1 MVNQV
6 LLAEDDPAIH
16 AFVSRVLHH
25 LGFDITSA
33 YNGLDAVEALNRSRF
48 SLMIT
53 DVVMA
58 GLDGIE
64 LGRRAAIS
72 APEMPVLFMTGY
84 GRYCEKA
91 KDAGVKHFEVISK
104 PFTLQALQHSIELL
118 APDGLPQRHTASQS
132 ELAHYPRARTA

>member
-1 MVNQV
+1 MVDQV

-25 LGFDITSA
+25 LGYEITSA
-33 YNGLDAVEALNRSRF
+33 YNGLDAVEALNRRHF

-64 LGRRAAIS
+64 LGRRAAYT
-72 APEMPVLFMTGY
+72 APDMPVLFMTGY
-84 GRYCEKA
+84 GHYYDKVSE
-91 KDAGVKHFEVISK
+91 AGVHRYEVISK
-104 PFTLQALQHSIELL
+104 PFTLQALQHSIESLL
-118 APDGLPQRHTASQS
+118 PGGLPKTAPGYGSLANYQRIKTA
-132 ELAHYPRARTA
+132 

>member
-1 MVNQV
+1 MVHQV

-16 AFVSRVLHH
+16 AFVSRVLNH
-25 LGFDITSA
+25 LGYEITSA

-64 LGRRAAIS
+64 LGRRAAYA
-72 APEMPVLFMTGY
+72 APDMPVLFMTGY

-91 KDAGVKHFEVISK
+91 RDLGIKNFEIITK

-118 APDGLPQRHTASQS
+118 APESLPSDVSGAGA
-132 ELAHYPRARTA
+132 LAHYPRARTA